1 MAGRMMAGKR
11 VGRLAGHRRL
21 AAVVI
26 AAGLVAPGA
35 FVAFTPGTAG
45 ADTSDPVGTIEAQVG
60 AVLGQVDSATITIEQ
75 EVLYA
80 VLESSLLSGSC
91 LTYVL
96 TSPFGGPVV
105 CS

>member
-1 MAGRMMAGKR
+1 MARLNLVGKLAGR
-11 VGRLAGHRRL
+11 RRI

-35 FVAFTPGTAG
+35 FVAFTPATAG
-45 ADTSDPVGTIEAQVG
+45 ADTSDPVGTVVAQAEAV
-60 AVLGQVDSATITIEQ
+60 VGQVDSATITIEQ
-75 EVLYA
+75 EALLA

-91 LTYVL
+91 LTRVL
-96 TSPFGGPVV
+96 TSPFGGTMP